1 MRRELGYSLALHLA
15 VILFGIVGLP
25 YLTPEP
31 PELTERILIV
41 DLSKV
46 TVGEKTSLPKAT
58 AIDKPKGEEKQ
69 PERKAEEQKPEP
81 KKPEPPPPPP
91 KPEPPKPAPKEE
103 PSKAALLEEKKAE
116 EAKKAADAK
125 KAEDA
130 KKAAEAKK
138 AEEAKK
144 KAEADAKKK
153 AEADAKK
160 KAEELKKKQKPKP
173 SFDDL
178 MASVDKMRKDT
189 APPSKVP
196 PGKSSG
202 GKTGTPG
209 AIEAPAISKDRE
221 GFGDVLT
228 LSEMDMIRAQIEK
241 HWNVD
246 PGKAGALDIVIEI
259 AVSFDPNG
267 AVRTARIVDQARMAS
282 DPVFRSLA
290 ESALRAV
297 FMASPVQAPQKKY
310 EVWREVRLFFR
321 PQDRL

>member
-1 MRRELGYSLALHLA
+1 MRRELGYSLALHVA

-58 AIDKPKGEEKQ
+58 AIDKPKGEDKQ
-69 PERKAEEQKPEP
+69 PEKKAEQKKPEP
-81 KKPEPPPPPP
+81 KKVEPPPPPP
-91 KPEPPKPAPKEE
+91 PKKPEAPKPAPKKEE
-103 PSKAALLEEKKAE
+103 PKAAVVEEKKPEPKKAPPKKAE
-116 EAKKAADAK
+116 EPKK
-125 KAEDA
+125 EPP
-130 KKAAEAKK
+130 
-138 AEEAKK
+138 K
-144 KAEADAKKK
+144 KAEAQKPEEKTKPVAKK
-153 AEADAKK
+153 AKP
-160 KAEELKKKQKPKP
+160 QP

-178 MASVDKMRKDT
+178 MASVDKMRKDV
-189 APPSKVP
+189 APPANIP

-228 LSEMDMIRAQIEK
+228 LSEMDMIRAQIER

-246 PGKAGALDIVIEI
+246 PGKAGALDMVIEI
-259 AVSFDPNG
+259 AVSFDPTG
-267 AVRTARIVDQARMAS
+267 AVRSARVVDQARLS
-282 DPVFRSLA
+282 RDPVFRSLA